1 VLEET
6 EEERDVGVIMS
17 HNLKP
22 SAQCTRA
29 AKTAS
34 VVLGQIGRSFKYRDK
49 KVFPKLY
56 TRYGRPH
63 LEFSS
68 AAWSPWLQKDIDC
81 LEKVQKRAVGMIKLM
96 DSMI

>member
-1 VLEET
+1 
-6 EEERDVGVIMS
+6 MS
-17 HNLKP
+17 HNLKT